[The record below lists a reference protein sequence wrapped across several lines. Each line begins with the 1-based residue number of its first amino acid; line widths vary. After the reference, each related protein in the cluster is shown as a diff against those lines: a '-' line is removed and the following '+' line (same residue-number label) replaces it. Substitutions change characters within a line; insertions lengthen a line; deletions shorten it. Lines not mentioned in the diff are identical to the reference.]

1 MLIEIVTIFMVK
13 FAPYIQTESQKIGR
27 QNVNPKTLSYIVK
40 RILLA
45 VLTVWVVLTI
55 TFFVMHFVPG
65 GPFASEKAITPAVQA
80 ALEAKYGLDKP
91 LMEQYWTYLVDAFT
105 KFDFG
110 PSLKQRGRMV
120 IDVVKDGLKTSAKLG
135 LIAALWATVAGVVL
149 GASAAL
155 KRNTVLDRIIMVIST
170 ASVSMPSFIMGSL
183 MLLFFSVKL
192 GLVPAN
198 GETAKGL
205 ILPVITLGLSPM
217 ANIIRLT
224 RSSMLDVLGQD
235 YIRTARAKGV
245 APLRIIFGHALKN
258 ALIPVITY
266 IGPMLAYI
274 VTGSLVVEQ
283 IFAVPGIGRAFVQSI
298 INRDYPLIMGTT
310 IVLASLIVIM
320 NLISDILYKIVD
332 PRIDFS

>member
-1 MLIEIVTIFMVK
+1 M
-13 FAPYIQTESQKIGR
+13 
-27 QNVNPKTLSYIVK
+27 NPKTLGYIIK

-45 VLTVWVVLTI
+45 ILTVWIVMTI

-65 GPFASEKAITPAVQA
+65 GPFASEKAVSPAVQA

-91 LMEQYWTYLVDAFT
+91 LMEQYWSYIVDIVT

-120 IDVVKDGLKTSAKLG
+120 IDVMTDGLKTSFKLG
-135 LIAALWATVAGVVL
+135 LRAALWATIVGVVL
-149 GASAAL
+149 GAIAAL
-155 KRNTVLDRIIMVIST
+155 KRNTILDRIIMVIST
-170 ASVSMPSFIMGSL
+170 AFVSMPSFIMGSL
-183 MLLFFSVKL
+183 LLLIFAVMLKWL
-192 GLVPAN
+192 PAN
-198 GETAKGL
+198 GETSKGL
-205 ILPVITLGLSPM
+205 ILPIITLGLSPM
-217 ANIIRLT
+217 AHIIRLT

-235 YIRTARAKGV
+235 YVRTAKAKGV
-245 APLRIIFGHALKN
+245 APWKIIFGHSLKN

-266 IGPMLAYI
+266 VGPMLAYI

-310 IVLASLIVIM
+310 IMLSSLIVIM
-320 NLISDILYKIVD
+320 NLLSDILYKVVD